1 MIRRRQVHLAVLVS
15 KHDKHPIA
23 HFVYNG
29 SRHSASTVKNLLARL
44 NAVSIEPGTLI
55 WDRGNVSRR
64 YVEMVE
70 DMGWKLICGIPK
82 TSKEAKEIISI
93 MK

>member
-1 MIRRRQVHLAVLVS
+1 VH
-15 KHDKHPIA
+15 KHPIA

-70 DMGWKLICGIPK
+70 DMGWKLICGNKNAEYLDSPIQMLFD
-82 TSKEAKEIISI
+82 TL
-93 MK
+93 

>member
-1 MIRRRQVHLAVLVS
+1 
-15 KHDKHPIA
+15 
-23 HFVYNG
+23 
-29 SRHSASTVKNLLARL
+29 L

-70 DMGWKLICGIPK
+70 DMGWKLICGNK
-82 TSKEAKEIISI
+82 NAE
-93 MK
+93 